1 MIFNFAQQNSILK
14 KYHSLKVN
22 QKDKD
27 DDIYTYS
34 IIKEKHNI
42 EELLKENNNGI
53 TENEEDSKSND
64 FNKTD
69 KSKDDFLSQAPL
81 KNILST
87 IINNIDEEKLDINS
101 DVVGDIK
108 KKLHKVETNT
118 TKLIEK
124 KENFLSLYNQ
134 SEMLKKKI
142 TSNKS
147 NLLKFNTLQTDS
159 SKELKPSKS
168 FKVQFKLNNN
178 YETSKKFKDFSKISS
193 PNLESF
199 NKSLKKLSSIKHS
212 NLIERSKSTERNKQ
226 KLKINLDNDEKKLK
240 KNLTEINI
248 NKNKL
253 ILHFF
258 KDHPN
263 LFKLSIK
270 DNKNYNKT
278 QILKKKKKK
287 NDTNTLILPKSLF
300 YNFPKS
306 KISIESLIEQTQNDL
321 SYLKKYIKS
330 TLFNSNN
337 NLNNNLNKNIN
348 NNINN
353 INNNINNNNKNTN
366 DITNINNNNINNT
379 ELLNNSE
386 KNSFDNKSDTES
398 VRLIKRITKYGLV
411 GIIKNKEKFRIL
423 LRKKL
428 VYDSVLSDS
437 EEEYNEVHEK
447 GKFFIM
453 SDGLFKIIL
462 DIILILFVLYDLIV
476 DTLYIGLYNKNL
488 NEKLFILHI
497 FDFIKEFFYILDFFL
512 GFFMTYYSKEELLV
526 SKLDFLIYNY
536 LSTWFLSDLLQAIP
550 FHLILY
556 YKLPKSINYSQSYNN
571 PYALYYLFTL
581 IQKMKVFKILSENN
595 NIIAYLNNFEHFT
608 FYGSVYISL
617 IGFFLILHNI
627 SCIYIFLGKFTYP
640 NWIVHLG
647 IEQDNF
653 FEIYIYALYYI
664 ISTVTTVGYGDVS
677 TYTCLE
683 RFFGIIILIVGIM
696 GYSVALTSVSGY
708 IHKMNSKAES
718 YQDNIKFLKNLKE
731 NNIYFS
737 QDLYDKIIR
746 YLRYSHDKY
755 DDTNLI
761 VENLP
766 FSLRN
771 TLLLEMYNPMIKN
784 FTFFKKI
791 SNTDFII
798 QILLKFKPIL
808 SMKNDILLKDGEFQE
823 EVIFIKNG
831 RISLVVPVNLYEN
844 YDFSLH
850 KMKKNEEFKRNTTLI
865 YDHLTNIKDKKSKE
879 EEEEE
884 IEKNKKYIQI
894 LVLRENEHY
903 GIINIFLNKRSTL
916 CAKVKSKKAELLL
929 LNKNDVVEISNCYSQ
944 IWKRINKK
952 SVTNYLQIDLLIQKT
967 LQMYY
972 LSQGIKNNL
981 FTGFV
986 SENEEDKNFN
996 TMNLT
1001 EHNLASITEDSEE
1014 NVNNT
1019 QINNN
1024 NINSINNNNNN
1035 NNSINNNNN
1044 NNLLFVN
1051 NNNITLKRS
1060 EESAKKQSN
1069 TPLKIS
1075 VKPNSSNASNF
1086 DETYDNNNSENMI
1099 TSNEKSEESDSQ
1111 VKDSESSGMTDFI
1124 KNNKNTTFI
1133 SSNNINQLFKSATLQ
1148 RIGTLSNSNIGS
1160 FKFKNNSI
1168 QKEIIFKENK
1178 TPFKPSDINKEIYPN
1193 EEFIFRNNKNNSKK
1207 SAIQTIIS
1215 SKLYQ
1220 EILKDSPNDF
1230 RTNNQQKNKI
1240 IYNESFIINASYK
1253 NLNSMAGFKYIKNK
1267 KLQEKIEITIFENT
1281 KKIKKTNRP
1290 TFNTSNLVK
1299 FHSKKSQFSHISEN
1313 TNSLIKNHYFDRKIS
1328 SIINN
1333 SHNNNNFNSNS
1344 NININN
1350 INNISNNNI
1359 IMLRRNTTNGFDI
1372 NKFHRKKSFSYE
1384 TIPDNMN
1391 NQMNLNN
1398 ISNVNSLRTY
1408 NQNNITTNTQ
1418 NEKVLS
1424 RKMSFQSN
1432 KLIKFYNDKKDLLN
1446 IVNNNMKQNMNI
1458 NNMNTNDNFCSEFL
1472 LNEIRRNETQKIKKK
1487 FDN

>member
-1 MIFNFAQQNSILK
+1 
-14 KYHSLKVN
+14 
-22 QKDKD
+22 
-27 DDIYTYS
+27 
-34 IIKEKHNI
+34 
-42 EELLKENNNGI
+42 
-53 TENEEDSKSND
+53 
-64 FNKTD
+64 
-69 KSKDDFLSQAPL
+69 
-81 KNILST
+81 
-87 IINNIDEEKLDINS
+87 
-101 DVVGDIK
+101 
-108 KKLHKVETNT
+108 
-118 TKLIEK
+118 
-124 KENFLSLYNQ
+124 
-134 SEMLKKKI
+134 ML
-142 TSNKS
+142 
-147 NLLKFNTLQTDS
+147 
-159 SKELKPSKS
+159 
-168 FKVQFKLNNN
+168 
-178 YETSKKFKDFSKISS
+178 
-193 PNLESF
+193 
-199 NKSLKKLSSIKHS
+199 
-212 NLIERSKSTERNKQ
+212 
-226 KLKINLDNDEKKLK
+226 
-240 KNLTEINI
+240 
-248 NKNKL
+248 
-253 ILHFF
+253 
-258 KDHPN
+258 
-263 LFKLSIK
+263 
-270 DNKNYNKT
+270 
-278 QILKKKKKK
+278 
-287 NDTNTLILPKSLF
+287 
-300 YNFPKS
+300 
-306 KISIESLIEQTQNDL
+306 
-321 SYLKKYIKS
+321 
-330 TLFNSNN
+330 
-337 NLNNNLNKNIN
+337 
-348 NNINN
+348 
-353 INNNINNNNKNTN
+353 
-366 DITNINNNNINNT
+366 
-379 ELLNNSE
+379 
-386 KNSFDNKSDTES
+386 
-398 VRLIKRITKYGLV
+398 
-411 GIIKNKEKFRIL
+411 
-423 LRKKL
+423 
-428 VYDSVLSDS
+428 
-437 EEEYNEVHEK
+437 
-447 GKFFIM
+447 
-453 SDGLFKIIL
+453 
-462 DIILILFVLYDLIV
+462 
-476 DTLYIGLYNKNL
+476 
-488 NEKLFILHI
+488 
-497 FDFIKEFFYILDFFL
+497 
-512 GFFMTYYSKEELLV
+512 
-526 SKLDFLIYNY
+526 
-536 LSTWFLSDLLQAIP
+536 
-550 FHLILY
+550 
-556 YKLPKSINYSQSYNN
+556 
-571 PYALYYLFTL
+571 
-581 IQKMKVFKILSENN
+581 
-595 NIIAYLNNFEHFT
+595 YLNNFEYFT

-746 YLRYSHDKY
+746 YLKYSHDKY

-831 RISLVVPVNLYEN
+831 RISLDVPVNLYEN

-850 KMKKNEEFKRNTTLI
+850 KMKKNEELKRNTSLI
-865 YDHLTNIKDKKSKE
+865 FDHMTHINDNKKSKE

-1001 EHNLASITEDSEE
+1001 EHNLASITEDSDES
-1014 NVNNT
+1014 VNNS
-1019 QINNN
+1019 QNNNNN
-1024 NINSINNNNNN
+1024 NINSINTNNNNN

-1044 NNLLFVN
+1044 NNLLFAH
-1051 NNNITLKRS
+1051 NNNITLKQS
-1060 EESAKKQSN
+1060 EDSAKKQSN
-1069 TPLKIS
+1069 TQLKIS
-1075 VKPNSSNASNF
+1075 VKPTSSNASNF
-1086 DETYDNNNSENMI
+1086 DETFDNNSENII
-1099 TSNEKSEESDSQ
+1099 TSNDKSESSDSQ

-1133 SSNNINQLFKSATLQ
+1133 SNNINQLFKSATLQ

-1160 FKFKNNSI
+1160 FKLKNINTH
-1168 QKEIIFKENK
+1168 KEIILEKK

-1193 EEFIFRNNKNNSKK
+1193 EEFIFRNNKVNSKK

-1220 EILKDSPNDF
+1220 EILKDAPNDF
-1230 RTNNQQKNKI
+1230 RSNNQQKNKI

-1253 NLNSMAGFKYIKNK
+1253 NLNSIAGFKYIKNK
-1267 KLQEKIEITIFENT
+1267 KLQEKIEITIIENT

-1290 TFNTSNLVK
+1290 NFNTNNLLK

-1313 TNSLIKNHYFDRKIS
+1313 TNSLIKNHFFDRKIS

-1333 SHNNNNFNSNS
+1333 SHNNSNYNSNS

-1391 NQMNLNN
+1391 NQMTLNN
-1398 ISNVNSLRTY
+1398 MSNVNSLRTY

-1472 LNEIRRNETQKIKKK
+1472 LNEIKRNETHKIKKQI
-1487 FDN
+1487 

>member
-1 MIFNFAQQNSILK
+1 MIFNFAQQNNILK

-27 DDIYTYS
+27 DDVYTYS

-87 IINNIDEEKLDINS
+87 IINNIDGEKLDINS

-124 KENFLSLYNQ
+124 KDNFLSLYNQ

-168 FKVQFKLNNN
+168 FKVQFKLNNIN
-178 YETSKKFKDFSKISS
+178 ETKKKDFSKISS
-193 PNLESF
+193 PNLELY

-226 KLKINLDNDEKKLK
+226 KLKINLDDGEKKLK

-258 KDHPN
+258 KDYPN

-287 NDTNTLILPKSLF
+287 NETNTLILPRSLF

-337 NLNNNLNKNIN
+337 NLNKNIN
-348 NNINN
+348 TNINN
-353 INNNINNNNKNTN
+353 TNNINNNNNNNT
-366 DITNINNNNINNT
+366 TNINKISHINT
-379 ELLNNSE
+379 AELNNSE

-411 GIIKNKEKFRIL
+411 GIIKDKEKFRIL

-437 EEEYNEVHEK
+437 EEEYNEVYEK
-447 GKFFIM
+447 GKFFIK
-453 SDGLFKIIL
+453 SDGIFKIIL
-462 DIILILFVLYDLIV
+462 DIIIFLFVLYDLII

-488 NEKLFILHI
+488 NEKLLILHV
-497 FDFIKEFFYILDFFL
+497 FDFIKEFFYILDFIL
-512 GFFMTYYSKEELLV
+512 GFFITYYSKEEILV

-556 YKLPKSINYSQSYNN
+556 YKLPRSINYSQSYNN

-581 IQKMKVFKILSENN
+581 IQKMKIFKILSENS
-595 NIIAYLNNFEHFT
+595 NIMLYLNNFEYFT

-708 IHKMNSKAES
+708 IQKMNSKAES

-737 QDLYDKIIR
+737 QELYEKIIR
-746 YLRYSHDKY
+746 YLKYSHDKY

-823 EVIFIKNG
+823 EVIFIKSG
-831 RISLVVPVNLYEN
+831 RISLDVPVNLYEN

-850 KMKKNEEFKRNTTLI
+850 KMKKNEELKRNTSLI
-865 YDHLTNIKDKKSKE
+865 FDHMTHIKDKKSKE

-884 IEKNKKYIQI
+884 LEKNKKYIQI

-1001 EHNLASITEDSEE
+1001 ENNLASITEDSDES
-1014 NVNNT
+1014 VNNS
-1019 QINNN
+1019 QNNNN
-1024 NINSINNNNNN
+1024 NINSINNNNNNINNNNNNNSN

-1044 NNLLFVN
+1044 NNLLFVH
-1051 NNNITLKRS
+1051 NNNITLKQS
-1060 EESAKKQSN
+1060 EDSAKKQLN
-1069 TPLKIS
+1069 TQLKIS
-1075 VKPNSSNASNF
+1075 VKPTSSNASNF
-1086 DETYDNNNSENMI
+1086 DETFDNNSENII
-1099 TSNEKSEESDSQ
+1099 TSNDKSESSDSQ

-1133 SSNNINQLFKSATLQ
+1133 SNNINQLFKSATLQ

-1160 FKFKNNSI
+1160 FKLKNINSH
-1168 QKEIIFKENK
+1168 KEIILEKK

-1193 EEFIFRNNKNNSKK
+1193 EEFIFRNNKVNSKK

-1230 RTNNQQKNKI
+1230 RSNNQQKNKI

-1253 NLNSMAGFKYIKNK
+1253 NLNSIAGFKYIKNK
-1267 KLQEKIEITIFENT
+1267 KLQEKIEITIIENT

-1290 TFNTSNLVK
+1290 NFNTNNLLK

-1313 TNSLIKNHYFDRKIS
+1313 TNSLIKNHFFDRKIS

-1333 SHNNNNFNSNS
+1333 SHNNSNFNSNS

-1372 NKFHRKKSFSYE
+1372 NKFQRKKSFSYE
-1384 TIPDNMN
+1384 TIPDN
-1391 NQMNLNN
+1391 LNN
-1398 ISNVNSLRTY
+1398 MSNVNSLRTY

-1418 NEKVLS
+1418 NEKVIS

-1472 LNEIRRNETQKIKKK
+1472 LNEIRRNETHKIKKQI
-1487 FDN
+1487 